1 MKKLLRK
8 ILLELEQNSLPN
20 PVPGYSTIPSGGEF
34 GVTRDSNVHKGLD
47 IEVPCGTDLLSPAD
61 GTVSD
66 VAFDDN
72 PCGQRIKIKHDG
84 FETLYCHL
92 ETVLVKKGD
101 KVYQGD
107 KIGTTGGNP
116 NKASSGRS
124 TGCHLHFA
132 LKLDGDNDFRDPE
145 PYLNLGM
152 SADKDFQEDSLIDV
166 NGEHYNISY
175 LQCFLKVAGFGDFN
189 TITDTFDQNTSDSLK
204 KFQNEI
210 GKSINSGKLTSNTI
224 RRIGRYIKNMTP
236 DEKQQIKDCYSSN

>member
-20 PVPGYSTIPSGGEF
+20 PVPGYSRIPSGGEF
-34 GVTRDSNVHKGLD
+34 GVTRDTNVHKGLD
-47 IEVPCGTDLLSPAD
+47 IAVPCGTDLLSPAD

-72 PCGQRIKIKHDG
+72 PCGQRIKIKHYD

-92 ETVLVKKGD
+92 EKVSVKKGD

-107 KIGTTGGNP
+107 KIGTTGGDP
-116 NKASSGRS
+116 NKPSSGRS
-124 TGCHLHFA
+124 SNCHLHFA
-132 LKLDGDNDFRDPE
+132 LKLDGGDDFIDPK

-152 SADKDFQEDSLIDV
+152 SADKDVQEDDLIAVDSQH
-166 NGEHYNISY
+166 NNISY

-204 KFQNEI
+204 KFQDQI
-210 GKSINSGKLTSNTI
+210 GKNFNSGKLTSNTI